1 MISSGDINIQNF
13 QSLIENYEAALKE
26 VTGDLDEVQTEQKA
40 LKRALHENNQLRD
53 ELGRVFAD
61 KNKCEVE
68 HTYKDSDLVENLKK
82 QLHIVI
88 QEKEQAV
95 KLWQNAA
102 STVEHLESELRIFQ
116 ENTEGFI
123 PKNQLIQL
131 KNSYEAKLNELQD
144 TVVRTK
150 IKLEETINLKSK
162 ELQIKDKEIL
172 GSLQSQDNT
181 FKIIKNLEDEILNL
195 QHRLNDSNG
204 NKEKLEKDVRL
215 RNEEIETLKLKVKE
229 CKAKVSEALQV
240 VEAALNEKD
249 AALLREAEAK
259 EETAKLSQTLT
270 EFIDETDLKVR
281 SIRTDHETRLEQ
293 MRQALEAN
301 QELVRVKEME
311 IETYAKKCALLENQ
325 IEDFRKNR
333 TYVDDG
339 GTSKILVLEKNLE
352 NTFQKLLF
360 SEKQNIQ
367 LKSEMEDIK
376 SDLNQMSH
384 YYERDINAREAEK
397 TALKNEIKR
406 LKTELEESFLK
417 VSESTIA
424 INDLNEKMSSM
435 EINFKEQIKETK
447 NSFQQTCQER
457 QEMETFHQQ
466 LVQELQEQLISQTEI
481 NKKWRAET
489 KNITQQLEKIIT
501 ELKAANNKMKL
512 ENKVLNERLKDANV
526 KMFEYRKFLEM
537 ISHDVTK
544 ITTVTLP
551 EINECAR

>member
-26 VTGDLDEVQTEQKA
+26 VTGDLDDVQAEQKA
-40 LKRALHENNQLRD
+40 LKRALHENSQLRD
-53 ELGRVFAD
+53 ELGRVYVD
-61 KNKCEVE
+61 ITKCEVE
-68 HTYKDSDLVENLKK
+68 HTYKESDLVENLKK
-82 QLHIVI
+82 QLHTVI
-88 QEKEQAV
+88 EEKEQAV

-102 STVEHLESELRIFQ
+102 STVELLESELRIFH

-123 PKNQLIQL
+123 PKNQLTQL

-150 IKLEETINLKSK
+150 VKLEETINLKSK
-162 ELQIKDKEIL
+162 ELQIKDKEII

-195 QHRLNDSNG
+195 QQRLNDSNG

-215 RNEEIETLKLKVKE
+215 KNEEIDALKLKVKE

-259 EETAKLSQTLT
+259 EETARFSQTLT
-270 EFIDETDLKVR
+270 EFIEETDLK
-281 SIRTDHETRLEQ
+281 IRNIQSDHETRVEQ
-293 MRQALEAN
+293 MRQALEAS

-311 IETYAKKCALLENQ
+311 IETYVKKCAILENQ

-352 NTFQKLLF
+352 NTFQKLLL

-367 LKSEMEDIK
+367 LKSEMEDVK
-376 SDLNQMSH
+376 NDLDQMSH

-406 LKTELEESFLK
+406 LKAELEQSFLR
-417 VSESTIA
+417 VSESTA
-424 INDLNEKMSSM
+424 TINDLNEKISSM

-481 NKKWRAET
+481 NRKWRTET

-501 ELKAANNKMKL
+501 ELKSANNKMKL
-512 ENKVLNERLKDANV
+512 ENKVLNERLKDA
-526 KMFEYRKFLEM
+526 
-537 ISHDVTK
+537 H
-544 ITTVTLP
+544 
-551 EINECAR
+551 